1 MFDRNRDI
9 EAFGFVTRSFWHE
22 VDGQIRMNLPNV
34 TAPGN
39 PDQFQRRFKDTF
51 NFLNLLASNHDDG
64 FLFEDDS
71 LHEHLKRF
79 NLAVYFEIRF
89 QQVATK
95 FEREA
100 LRNSVLD
107 EDCAAEDGGPFR
119 LNVTRALRD
128 CTARCFD
135 PDVFLVQ
142 MADQI
147 FRLAMML
154 LSRYFK
160 SLDTNLEAS
169 LPARFPVFLDSFCCG
184 CYRCGKEWRR
194 RMRTNSSSFWST
206 R

>member
-9 EAFGFVTRSFWHE
+9 EGFGFVTRSFWRE
-22 VDGQIRMNLPNV
+22 ADTQIRTNLPNV

-39 PDQFQRRFKDTF
+39 PDQFQRRFNDTF
-51 NFLNLLASNHDDG
+51 NFLGRLVSNHNDG

-89 QQVATK
+89 QQVATE
-95 FEREA
+95 FERDA
-100 LRNSVLD
+100 LLNSVVD
-107 EDCAAEDGGPFR
+107 DDYAADDGGPFR
-119 LNVTRALRD
+119 LKVTRALRD
-128 CTARCFD
+128 CTSRCFD

-147 FRLAMML
+147 FKLAMML

-160 SLDTNLEAS
+160 SLDTNLEVTQK
-169 LPARFPVFLDSFCCG
+169 PFCPFCFF
-184 CYRCGKEWRR
+184 
-194 RMRTNSSSFWST
+194 T
-206 R
+206 